1 MAQTPP
7 VSAARP
13 VRRCGTC
20 GRFRGYRDGDRFCI
34 VCGGESLDDAC
45 GCGRPFD
52 YALDEPPTGGLHCP
66 RCGRDFR
73 AADTDWSSR

>member
-1 MAQTPP
+1 VAQTPP
-7 VSAARP
+7 VSAAHP